1 MKKLGYTLL
10 TLVLSII
17 MIPMVFAKD
26 EVKIESYELV
36 ENSKT
41 TTELSDPKIDGL
53 NISFDLSF
61 GNVKD
66 YAKYK
71 IVVTNPTKT
80 DYEITKDV
88 DFDISDYIT
97 YSYEFEKDDNI
108 VKANDKLTMYV
119 IVTYSKE
126 VPADK
131 LVDGKYIENNKM
143 AISLA
148 SDTSSTSKEENPNT
162 SSNILMICIVGLT
175 IASFSIILFITT
187 KKKRYITTFMLS
199 ILLIPTTIFA
209 LEKITIN
216 VETKVTIEKKY
227 KVYLE
232 RYTAIEES
240 KKDQCLPEI
249 HFSRR
254 STNIN
259 NLPVYVID
267 DVRYVSCRIATEEV
281 HSSGE
286 RVSVNDLSYL
296 SIISE
301 KYNQETDT
309 YDELCIFNEENEEYI
324 CPKEA
329 LVKETYT
336 KVSYDQFYNDDY
348 MNNDKKIMNFEDLDY
363 DNWSEYGSIGF
374 STPNSFTMPKHDVH
388 LHFYTPAVETAY
400 IT

>member
-97 YSYEFEKDDNI
+97 YSYEFEKDNNI
-108 VKANDKLTMYV
+108 VNANDKLTMYIV
-119 IVTYSKE
+119 VTYSKE

-162 SSNILMICIVGLT
+162 SSSILLICVLGLS
-175 IASFSIILFITT
+175 IALLSLILFGKT

-199 ILLIPTTIFA
+199 LLLIPTTIFA

-227 KVYLE
+227 SVKYRMTTSVKKSEQDKCIVEEKIKKKLAHETYLIDGE
-232 RYTAIEES
+232 EYINCEIYTEPAYYAAG
-240 KKDQCLPEI
+240 EI
-249 HFSRR
+249 
-254 STNIN
+254 
-259 NLPVYVID
+259 
-267 DVRYVSCRIATEEV
+267 
-281 HSSGE
+281 
-286 RVSVNDLSYL
+286 VSVNRVPYNYISVFKETSSGTFDLCDFDNESFT
-296 SIISE
+296 
-301 KYNQETDT
+301 YN
-309 YDELCIFNEENEEYI
+309 

-329 LVKETYT
+329 LREDYYDYIRYGRSYNPEVKPNELDIINIKSIT
-336 KVSYDQFYNDDY
+336 YNDW
-348 MNNDKKIMNFEDLDY
+348 E
-363 DNWSEYGSIGF
+363 IGGF
-374 STPNSFTMPKHDVH
+374 VEFHAPNTFTMPEHDVI
-388 LHFYTPAVETAY
+388 LLATSLDEEE
-400 IT
+400 